1 MTRKFPPF
9 ELDSVNQCLWRHG
22 GSQEV
27 ERILLTPKAFAVL
40 SCLVEHSGRL
50 VTQDEL
56 LEAVWPDTFVQ
67 PEVLKYQIAD
77 VRSALG
83 DHPKNPVFIETLPRR
98 GYRFIASVMEGDSAQ
113 PLAPAIPAR
122 GQLVGRDH
130 ACGALHSSL
139 RKALR
144 GQRRI
149 VFITG
154 DAGIGKTALVE
165 EFQHQVAFEEPS
177 IRIARGQ
184 CVEGFGGA
192 EAYYPMLDALGQLCR
207 GSEQSRVVETLAAKA
222 PTWLVQFPALLKRE
236 HRQTLQQEILGA
248 TRDRMLREIQEA
260 LDALASEVP
269 LLLVLEDL
277 QWADPST
284 VDLISALARRQTA
297 AKLMLIATKLP
308 VGMVIPEHPL
318 KTLKRDLLVHHLCEE
333 ITLSPLAKADVA
345 EYLGARSLGGSLRNG
360 FAELIHGHSEGNPLF
375 MVAALD
381 DMTQR
386 GLISREKGTWH
397 VRVPLEEIVLEVPET
412 LRQMIE
418 AQIEHLSTEEQR
430 ILEFA
435 SVLGPVFSAAI
446 VAMVMNVDG
455 EAVAALFKRLSHR
468 PRIVCAAVSQQSEC
482 FRFRHALYR
491 EVFQRRQTA
500 ARRASSHRR
509 VAEWAE
515 AHWGRSNEFACYLA
529 DHFEQ
534 GADWPRAVKYLRMA
548 AETAAQSSDSQA
560 AAAILRHALESAS
573 HLPTPERNAN
583 ESEILEKLAAIRVAS
598 GEVRALGPMRL

>member
-1 MTRKFPPF
+1 MTRKFSPF
-9 ELDSVNQCLWRHG
+9 ELDTVNQCLWRHG

-27 ERILLTPKAFAVL
+27 ARILLTPKAFAVL
-40 SCLVEHSGRL
+40 SYLVEHSGRL
-50 VTQDEL
+50 VTQDEV

-77 VRSALG
+77 IRSALG
-83 DHPKNPVFIETLPRR
+83 DHPKNPIFIETLPRR
-98 GYRFIASVMEGDSAQ
+98 GYRFIAAVMEGDSAQ
-113 PLAPAIPAR
+113 PLAPTSPAQ
-122 GQLVGRDH
+122 GKLVGRDL
-130 ACGALHSSL
+130 ACSALRSCL
-139 RKALR
+139 RRALR
-144 GQRRI
+144 GQRQI

-154 DAGIGKTALVE
+154 DAGIGKTALVG
-165 EFQHQVAFEEPS
+165 EFQRQAAFEEPS
-177 IRIARGQ
+177 LRIARGQ
-184 CVEGFGGA
+184 CVEGYGGA
-192 EAYYPMLDALGQLCR
+192 EPYYPMLDALGQLCR
-207 GSEQSRVVETLAAKA
+207 GSERSRIVEILAAKA

-236 HRQTLQQEILGA
+236 HRQTLQQEIIGA

-297 AKLMLIATKLP
+297 AKLILVGTKLP
-308 VGMVIPEHPL
+308 VDMVVPEHPL
-318 KTLKRDLLVHHLCEE
+318 KALKRDLLIHHLCEE
-333 ITLSPLAKADVA
+333 ITLTPLEKSDVA
-345 EYLGARSLGGSLRNG
+345 EYLDAKSLGGSRPDG
-360 FAELIHGHSEGNPLF
+360 FAELIHRHSEGNPLF

-381 DMTQR
+381 HMTQR
-386 GLISREKGTWH
+386 GLISREKGKWR
-397 VRVPLEEIVLEVPET
+397 VRVPLDEFDLGVPET
-412 LRQMIE
+412 LRQTIE

-435 SVLGPVFSAAI
+435 SLVGPVFSAAI
-446 VAMVMNVDG
+446 IATVMKVDREFVG
-455 EAVAALFKRLSHR
+455 ALFERLSHG
-468 PRIVCAAVSQQSEC
+468 PRIVCEAGSRLSES
-482 FRFRHALYR
+482 FRFRHVLYR

-515 AHWGRSNEFACYLA
+515 AHWERSNEVACYLA

-534 GADWPRAVKYLRMA
+534 GADWPRAVKYLRIA
-548 AETAAQSSDSQA
+548 AETVAQSSDSQA

-573 HLPTPERNAN
+573 HLPTPERKAN
-583 ESEILEKLAAIRVAS
+583 ESEILEKLAAMRVAS
-598 GEVRALGPMRL
+598 EEVRALAPMRL